1 MLENK
6 LLNFR
11 NQQEKKE
18 EEEVKGTYF
27 KSIFNLFS
35 SSSPSELKKRKENKI
50 IKTKSDLKREK
61 YEQLQKVLK
70 EQTEVTSLINN
81 NEEEDDKEEKDEVY
95 YSKHFIIIL
104 FLKLVLW
111 LILFVIFIKLEFGL
125 VYFIISLII
134 VIYLNTSKNKK
145 KGVLSA
151 YSVFN
156 PNLERLNGTF
166 TSDHVEKS
174 IRNTF

>member
-18 EEEVKGTYF
+18 EEEKGTYF

-35 SSSPSELKKRKENKI
+35 SSSPLELKKRKENKI
-50 IKTKSDLKREK
+50 IKTKSDIKREK

-70 EQTEVTSLINN
+70 EQTEATSLINN
-81 NEEEDDKEEKDEVY
+81 KEEEEEEVY

-104 FLKLVLW
+104 FLKFILW

-125 VYFIISLII
+125 VYFIISLIL

>member
-18 EEEVKGTYF
+18 EEEKGTYF

-35 SSSPSELKKRKENKI
+35 SSSPLELKKRKENKI
-50 IKTKSDLKREK
+50 IKTKSDIKREK

-70 EQTEVTSLINN
+70 EQTEATSLINN
-81 NEEEDDKEEKDEVY
+81 KEEEEEEEEVY

-104 FLKLVLW
+104 FLKFILW

-125 VYFIISLII
+125 VYFIISLIL

>member
-1 MLENK
+1 V
-6 LLNFR
+6 R
-11 NQQEKKE
+11 IKKE
-18 EEEVKGTYF
+18 
-27 KSIFNLFS
+27 S
-35 SSSPSELKKRKENKI
+35 KI
-50 IKTKSDLKREK
+50 IKTKSDIKREK

-70 EQTEVTSLINN
+70 EQTEAKSLLN
-81 NEEEDDKEEKDEVY
+81 NEEEAEKDEVY

-104 FLKLVLW
+104 FLKLILW
-111 LILFVIFIKLEFGL
+111 LILFLIFIKLEFGL
-125 VYFIISLII
+125 VYFIISLIL

-145 KGVLSA
+145 KGVFSV